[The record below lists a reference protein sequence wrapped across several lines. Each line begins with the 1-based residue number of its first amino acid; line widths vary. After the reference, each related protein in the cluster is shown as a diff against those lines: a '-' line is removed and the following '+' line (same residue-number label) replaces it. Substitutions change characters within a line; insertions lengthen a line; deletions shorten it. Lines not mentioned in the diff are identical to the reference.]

1 MYVFKKKKQKTV
13 PSAVDVDDAQRRK
26 LVSYT
31 WPYQLEERWLWRWP
45 SSARFPP
52 CSVQGK
58 WSTTMA
64 LATAVVD
71 LTVTVYDWRHDDVS
85 WSGRKF
91 YRLAYASRAH
101 PVELEKCVNSDGHHH
116 QRPNDVGST
125 NRYCLFFFLLVAMG
139 RAWTGDLLLWKRH
152 PLFFFF
158 FSFSPY
164 KRQLYHHFPGNKNLH
179 LSVLQPA
186 GRGQTVDGPICVTY
200 TID

>member
-1 MYVFKKKKQKTV
+1 M
-13 PSAVDVDDAQRRK
+13 
-26 LVSYT
+26 SYT

-125 NRYCLFFFLLVAMG
+125 NRYCLFFF
-139 RAWTGDLLLWKRH
+139 
-152 PLFFFF
+152 
-158 FSFSPY
+158 
-164 KRQLYHHFPGNKNLH
+164 
-179 LSVLQPA
+179 PA
-186 GRGQTVDGPICVTY
+186 GRDGSRVDGRLIALETSSSLLLLLFLFS
-200 TID
+200 I

>member
-125 NRYCLFFFLLVAMG
+125 NRYCLFFSCWSRWVARG
-139 RAWTGDLLLWKRH
+139 RATYCFGNVIL
-152 PLFFFF
+152 
-158 FSFSPY
+158 SSSSSP
-164 KRQLYHHFPGNKNLH
+164 FLH
-179 LSVLQPA
+179 ISDNYTTTFRA
-186 GRGQTVDGPICVTY
+186 IRTY
-200 TID
+200 TSLFYNRQAGGRLSMDQYASPTR